1 LKRKRRFLQSSS
13 CRRKFEIVLYKKNK
27 KKIRKPSKR
36 AKNICKVYISC
47 KFLSELSEGKIPV
60 AVVLSSVP
68 NKQIKQTNKH
78 HKEQKF
84 RPAAEDPRSP
94 RPVAM
99 CVSLRLRSTD
109 SGFQTRIH
117 GCRCGCG
124 FDSGSRR
131 TRVIVAI
138 YINYIYTYENE
149 RKKQKPQKKKQIMHN
164 FNYFF

>member
-1 LKRKRRFLQSSS
+1 
-13 CRRKFEIVLYKKNK
+13 LYKKNK

-149 RKKQKPQKKKQIMHN
+149 RKKTKTTKKKT
-164 FNYFF
+164 NYA